1 MVPLSY
7 RTEGRSARSN
17 SSSPPPR
24 GPPGANNASDF
35 AYPHHLSLPVD
46 SGRDLDDEVVFPTT
60 PHYAWTEQM
69 NGRGRA
75 LQLNIESAGLVQL
88 SLERTDSEH
97 EGDNSDAEEGGD
109 ED

>member
-1 MVPLSY
+1 
-7 RTEGRSARSN
+7 
-17 SSSPPPR
+17 
-24 GPPGANNASDF
+24 
-35 AYPHHLSLPVD
+35 
-46 SGRDLDDEVVFPTT
+46 
-60 PHYAWTEQM
+60 M